1 VDLAAKKIMPGVA
14 IKSGDN
20 PDRLRNK
27 GSPVK
32 LICWGLVGPKRTLK
46 KKSVNG
52 KTVNIPLPSKFRLT
66 LWAPQDYPTT
76 TVVVV
81 KYRNAGS
88 VVMTR
93 TA

>member
-1 VDLAAKKIMPGVA
+1 MDLAAKKIVPGVA

-32 LICWGLVGPKRTLK
+32 LIFWGLVGPKRTLK

-52 KTVNIPLPSKFRLT
+52 KPVNIPVPFRFRLT
-66 LWAPQDYPTT
+66 LWAPQDYPTM

-81 KYRNAGS
+81 KYRNVRS

-93 TA
+93 SA

>member
-1 VDLAAKKIMPGVA
+1 VDLAAQKIMPGVA

-52 KTVNIPLPSKFRLT
+52 KPVNIPVPSSF
-66 LWAPQDYPTT
+66 
-76 TVVVV
+76 V
-81 KYRNAGS
+81 
-88 VVMTR
+88 
-93 TA
+93 